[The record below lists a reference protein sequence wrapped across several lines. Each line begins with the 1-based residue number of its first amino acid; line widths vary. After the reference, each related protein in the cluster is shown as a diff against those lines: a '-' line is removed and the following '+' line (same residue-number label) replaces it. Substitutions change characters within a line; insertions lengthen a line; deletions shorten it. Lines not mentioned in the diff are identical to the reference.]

1 MILDLR
7 ARKYTSTM
15 THYSL
20 DVDETFWHKI
30 KLLKP
35 ENAHRRISVCL
46 VSSLTRC
53 DMTKEENMLLYVC
66 SETSKSNLTKLNISP
81 MISPITFKLI
91 LRFQLD
97 DL

>member
-1 MILDLR
+1 
-7 ARKYTSTM
+7 
-15 THYSL
+15 
-20 DVDETFWHKI
+20 
-30 KLLKP
+30 
-35 ENAHRRISVCL
+35 
-46 VSSLTRC
+46 
-53 DMTKEENMLLYVC
+53 MLLYVC